1 MPEENRWLTHC
12 IIQYN
17 PLQFGP
23 DANNNNNNNNNN
35 SNNNIQNRKKKKKKK
50 RKPRKSPAHDQTG
63 NETRKPAKQ

>member
-35 SNNNIQNRKKKKKKK
+35 SNNNIQNRKKKKEKKK
-50 RKPRKSPAHDQTG
+50 ATHDQTG